1 MDENQPEKSTETNQ
15 ENKPRQSIIPRIIE
29 DEMRQ
34 SYVDYAMSVIVGRA
48 LPDVRDGLKPVH
60 RRILFAMYDM
70 GMLHN
75 KPFKKSARIV
85 GEVLGKYHPHG
96 DSAVYDSMVRMTQV
110 FSLRYPLVAGQ
121 GNFGS
126 IDGDSPAAM
135 RYTEARLNKLSEE
148 LLVDIDKETVAMT
161 DNFDG
166 SLKEP
171 TVLPCKFPNLLLNGS
186 SGIAVGM
193 ATNIPPHNMNE
204 IVDGLIHMIDDPD
217 ISISE
222 LMEHITAPD
231 FPTGALI
238 CGRSGIV
245 SAYNSGRGILKVR
258 AKTHVE
264 EHKNHNRIIV
274 DETPYMVNK
283 AEMIKEMADL
293 VHDKKIDGI
302 SDLRDESDREGMR
315 VVIELKSG
323 TDPDVLLNQLFK
335 HSRMQVTFGVIMLGL
350 VDNEPHVLNLKQ
362 MLYHFIEHRKD
373 VVRKRTEFDL
383 KAAQEREHILRGLVI
398 ALDNI
403 DEAIRIIK
411 QSKAVAEAR
420 QGLIS
425 SFSLS
430 EKQANAILD
439 MKLQKITSLEQGKI
453 RLELEE
459 LAKLIEKL
467 VAILADEKKVLEI
480 IKNELV
486 EIKDKYGDARRTQ
499 VIEGEA
505 NDIDMEDLIKPEDMV
520 ITITHSEYIKR
531 VPVETYKQQKRGGK
545 GVIATGTKEEDFVE
559 DIFVANTHSYILF
572 FTNKGKVY
580 WLKVY
585 NLPEGS
591 RTSKGKPI
599 INLLQL
605 DSDEKV
611 STYVPVKEFDDVH
624 YIMMVTKKGT
634 VKKTNLSEFS
644 RPRNSGIIACSL
656 DEGDELIN
664 VTLTDGKKDVIIAT
678 KLGMAIRFNEDK
690 VRAMGRNAG
699 GVRGITLKGED
710 DVIDMVVASEDKS
723 LLTVTRNGYGKRTPI
738 SEYRETNRGGMGVK
752 NIICSERNGPVRAV
766 KSVGEEDDVMMISKD
781 GICIRTPVSGLS
793 LIGRATQGVTLMKLG
808 EGDEL
813 VAAAKIINE

>member
-1 MDENQPEKSTETNQ
+1 
-15 ENKPRQSIIPRIIE
+15 
-29 DEMRQ
+29 
-34 SYVDYAMSVIVGRA
+34 
-48 LPDVRDGLKPVH
+48 
-60 RRILFAMYDM
+60 
-70 GMLHN
+70 
-75 KPFKKSARIV
+75 
-85 GEVLGKYHPHG
+85 
-96 DSAVYDSMVRMTQV
+96 
-110 FSLRYPLVAGQ
+110 
-121 GNFGS
+121 
-126 IDGDSPAAM
+126 
-135 RYTEARLNKLSEE
+135 
-148 LLVDIDKETVAMT
+148 
-161 DNFDG
+161 DG